1 MTKTLQCA
9 LHVALFIQ
17 TQVDFELVVMCAM
30 NGMIL
35 NVYTDVDENCIP
47 DVYNYIVLRTL
58 T

>member
-35 NVYTDVDENCIP
+35 NVLMLMKIVFLMCI
-47 DVYNYIVLRTL
+47 IT
-58 T
+58 